1 LGAVELPFEDR
12 EVLSNPLDIE
22 RLGLFTHYRPL
33 GAKAGYSFGRGDAR
47 RVLRA
52 AETSQSFIYVVA
64 EDGVMDATD
73 ERVSVPRPVGAA
85 AMSALGLAFAAVHL
99 NHILTSELPL
109 SGMLFGGVFPL
120 FLATALAAGGPLLY
134 RSRLDAAAITT
145 TVAWGYIGGLA
156 LACVSLLVA
165 AHQVLKGNPLH
176 GPGYVVAVTATGGAL
191 VGAVTGRYDALNR
204 QKAAYIGSLQAATT
218 ALSGA
223 TTVDEVCSRAVGIA
237 NEVLGIPLTGIWLYD
252 EDAEA
257 LRPATVAEP
266 ASETFETPPT
276 YRPGNSLSWA
286 AFESGEIERY
296 DDLSAVESRHNPETV
311 VRSEIIVPLGDVGV
325 MNFGSTEPN
334 RFDDL
339 EETVAGLLGAAAE
352 AALVRAD
359 REQTL
364 RTQRRR
370 LRQQNERLEEFTSVV
385 SHDLRNPLSVAKG
398 RIELAL
404 EDDDGTHLRAA
415 MDALDTMESLIDDLL
430 DLAKQGRAVGD
441 TDRVS
446 LAAITESAWRNV
458 EAEGATLSVDD
469 LAIEADADR
478 LRQLLENLLRNAVVH
493 AAPAPE
499 IRVGSLAD
507 AEGFFVEDDGPGV
520 PEADRER
527 VFEVGYTDHDD
538 GTGFGLPI
546 VRRIADAHG
555 WSVRLT
561 EGAAGGARFEFR
573 IDGDREKSGD

>member
-1 LGAVELPFEDR
+1 
-12 EVLSNPLDIE
+12 
-22 RLGLFTHYRPL
+22 
-33 GAKAGYSFGRGDAR
+33 
-47 RVLRA
+47 
-52 AETSQSFIYVVA
+52 
-64 EDGVMDATD
+64 MDATD

-296 DDLSAVESRHNPETV
+296 DDLSAVGSRHNPETV

-325 MNFGSTEPN
+325 MNFGSVEPN

-339 EETVAGLLGAAAE
+339 EETVAGLLGAATE

-370 LRQQNERLEEFTSVV
+370 LEKQNERLEEFTSVV

-398 RIELAL
+398 RIELAR
-404 EDDDGTHLRAA
+404 EDDDETHLRAA
-415 MDALDTMESLIDDLL
+415 TDALDDMESLIDDLL
-430 DLAKQGRAVGD
+430 DLARQGRNVGE
-441 TDRVS
+441 TEPVS
-446 LAAITESAWRNV
+446 LAAVAEDAWENL
-458 EAEGATLSVDD
+458 ETEGATLATAD
-469 LAIEADADR
+469 LTLEADADR

-493 AAPAPE
+493 AAPDPE
-499 IRVGSLAD
+499 IRVGPLPD
-507 AEGFFVEDDGPGV
+507 GGFFVEDDGPGV

-555 WSVRLT
+555 WSVRLA
-561 EGAAGGARFEFR
+561 EGSAGGARFEFR
-573 IDGDREKSGD
+573 LGGDREKSGD

>member
-1 LGAVELPFEDR
+1 
-12 EVLSNPLDIE
+12 
-22 RLGLFTHYRPL
+22 
-33 GAKAGYSFGRGDAR
+33 
-47 RVLRA
+47 
-52 AETSQSFIYVVA
+52 
-64 EDGVMDATD
+64 MDATD

-266 ASETFETPPT
+266 ASETFEAPPT

-296 DDLSAVESRHNPETV
+296 DDLSTVESRHNPETV

-404 EDDDGTHLRAA
+404 EDDDETHLRAA

-469 LAIEADADR
+469 LALEADSDR

-507 AEGFFVEDDGPGV
+507 AEGFLVEDDGPGV